1 MMRMATIVV
10 VSLFVSG
17 ICFAPFAMAEPT
29 EKEMYACNKA
39 ASKMH
44 DAEVR
49 SDFLK
54 ECLSIPIPRAE
65 PQMKKACNKAASRL
79 NDAEERKDFLRE
91 CLSIPPAM

>member
-1 MMRMATIVV
+1 MMRIVTIVV

-29 EKEMYACNKA
+29 EKKMAACNKA

-44 DAEVR
+44 DAEVK

-54 ECLSIPIPRAE
+54 ECLSMPSTE
-65 PQMKKACNKAASRL
+65 PQMKKVCNKAANRL

-91 CLSIPPAM
+91 CLFIPPAM